1 MASEIM
7 LIYLLGGLDGG
18 GAPLFAPALA
28 APTVRVAGIADGALI
43 GLPYALRGPVR
54 STGGLYIVSPAADA
68 ADPQRQAQARA
79 LFARLRAEADRVGG
93 AIEAIEN
100 LYARLR
106 EGHPQYEDRALW
118 SLMLLQW
125 VLDERPAA
133 YLQQRQPLGEAW
145 LQRIVPHD
153 ARTLRDDGPRGYLA
167 AKYAAMIPAA
177 LIGNV
182 QDTLPGD
189 YRARGDAPAC
199 TNIVPDLALISAYE
213 EDAERR
219 ALALQFTANV
229 GETYARTFL
238 VAAGLLPAAGSGL
251 LAALVYDLALAYL
264 DLVVALHAQNRA
276 QRDGGDTAEAD
287 EAVYDSGT
295 GMTMPFVMRLPVV
308 GRLLRLEDIA
318 VMAYALLELLLAAVM
333 AMIEALARLAAAAA
347 EGFSDWQ
354 EFDHDSGWLIPFDD
368 AAFDGT
374 FDAALDADAADGR
387 NGGGP

>member
-1 MASEIM
+1 
-7 LIYLLGGLDGG
+7 
-18 GAPLFAPALA
+18 
-28 APTVRVAGIADGALI
+28 
-43 GLPYALRGPVR
+43 
-54 STGGLYIVSPAADA
+54 
-68 ADPQRQAQARA
+68 
-79 LFARLRAEADRVGG
+79 
-93 AIEAIEN
+93 
-100 LYARLR
+100 
-106 EGHPQYEDRALW
+106 
-118 SLMLLQW
+118 
-125 VLDERPAA
+125 
-133 YLQQRQPLGEAW
+133 
-145 LQRIVPHD
+145 
-153 ARTLRDDGPRGYLA
+153 
-167 AKYAAMIPAA
+167 
-177 LIGNV
+177 
-182 QDTLPGD
+182 
-189 YRARGDAPAC
+189 
-199 TNIVPDLALISAYE
+199 
-213 EDAERR
+213 
-219 ALALQFTANV
+219 
-229 GETYARTFL
+229 
-238 VAAGLLPAAGSGL
+238 
-251 LAALVYDLALAYL
+251 L